1 VTYKVETDIVAREQ
15 IAALPQEAA
24 ELLPE
29 IWTLLQLTP
38 WAGDSVRRD
47 NPTGALRT
55 ITFGEFGLVTY
66 LILEDQRI
74 VDVLT
79 VIWV

>member
-1 VTYKVETDIVAREQ
+1 VTCKVETDIVAREQ

-38 WAGDSVRRD
+38 WAGDSVRD
-47 NPTGALRT
+47 
-55 ITFGEFGLVTY
+55 
-66 LILEDQRI
+66 EDFDDDLDDAQTAGDDDTRY
-74 VDVLT
+74 
-79 VIWV
+79 

>member
-1 VTYKVETDIVAREQ
+1 VTYQVETDVVARQQ
-15 IAALPQEAA
+15 IAAFPQEAA

-29 IWTLLQLTP
+29 IWTFLELTP
-38 WAGDSVRRD
+38 WAGDAFRRD
-47 NPTGALRT
+47 NPAGALRT
-55 ITFGEFGLVTY
+55 IAFGEFGLVTY